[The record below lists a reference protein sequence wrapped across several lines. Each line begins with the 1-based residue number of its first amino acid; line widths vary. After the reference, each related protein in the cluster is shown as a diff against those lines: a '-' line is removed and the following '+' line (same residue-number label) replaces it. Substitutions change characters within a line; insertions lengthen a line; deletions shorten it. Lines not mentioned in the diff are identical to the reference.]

1 MDDDYTLIVVP
12 PALRV
17 LTCFIPKRSHVTA
30 TADAAVSETTRTW
43 TADTSRTL
51 TDTTRTTTRD
61 LSTVGDAPHQQYQQI
76 DEEDDEEDDEENGD
90 YAFLGERSP
99 LMMMQNTGRDHQY
112 FDSLRKPSADN
123 MTTSTAQ
130 PEAQPQLEQNTL
142 LQMFRTPRRHT
153 CYCGRPP
160 FWSEPGCYY
169 QSFG

>member
-43 TADTSRTL
+43 TVDTSRTL

-61 LSTVGDAPHQQYQQI
+61 LSTVGDTPNQQYQQI
-76 DEEDDEEDDEENGD
+76 DEEEDDEENGN

-99 LMMMQNTGRDHQY
+99 LTGRDHHNY
-112 FDSLRKPSADN
+112 VDSLRKPSADN